1 MHQEEITEEE
11 TGWKMIH
18 GDVFRA
24 PSSVSLLCA
33 CVGAGAQILFT
44 VMILLSCVLMGA
56 FKATRR
62 GAILTA
68 FIAIYSLC
76 AVFGGMV
83 SGRLFKQLK
92 GTNWVWNL
100 ILTSVVF
107 PGPLFLVFSWVNSVA
122 WAHQSTAALPLTTI
136 LVSRFCFHRH
146 SRSRFANVFSIRGN
160 SANQLDFCFR
170 PFPAYRCR
178 RRDWP

>member
-1 MHQEEITEEE
+1 
-11 TGWKMIH
+11 MIH
-18 GDVFRA
+18 GDVFRT
-24 PSSVSLLCA
+24 PHSVSLLCA
-33 CVGAGAQILFT
+33 SVGAGAQMLFT

-76 AVFGGMV
+76 AVFGGLV

-100 ILTSVVF
+100 VLTSMVF
-107 PGPLFLVFSWVNSVA
+107 PGPLFVVFSWVNSVA

-136 LVSRFCFHRH
+136 LVRSLMAPFIYILLLIPISRTLLFAAAHQFNFC
-146 SRSRFANVFSIRGN
+146 I
-160 SANQLDFCFR
+160 C
-170 PFPAYRCR
+170 PFPSDCR
-178 RRDWP
+178 GRRDRP